1 MEPLDPK
8 QNDFHQ
14 KPDAPIPIADRERT
28 ELLEQH
34 LMKICNIEFSMIAKL
49 TDKAFDNFLNLAMSY
64 DTERGLG
71 PGQIPH
77 IQYNHSEDFIKWEDE
92 LWDHINLR
100 LKQLPDEYFKIK

>member
-1 MEPLDPK
+1 MIPFEPE
-8 QNDFHQ
+8 QNDFD
-14 KPDAPIPIADRERT
+14 PESDAPIPIADQERT

-49 TDKAFDNFLNLAMSY
+49 TDQAFDNFLNLAMSY

-77 IQYNHSEDFIKWEDE
+77 IRYIHSEAFEKWEDE

-100 LKQLPDEYFKIK
+100 LKQMPDDFFKIK